1 MLLIKMGKITK
12 VIPREIIDSR
22 GNPTVEV
29 DVYTES
35 GFGRALVPSGAS
47 TGEYEALELRDKDSR
62 FLGKGVL
69 KAVNNVREKIA
80 PKIIGMEVTEQ
91 KAIDELMIKLDGT
104 DTKSNLGANAMLGV
118 SLAVCKAAANELN
131 LPIYTYLNKESNT
144 LPIPM
149 FNVINGGK
157 HAGGLLK
164 IQEFMLIPHGFTQ
177 YKEALRAICEVYQ
190 ILRNNLK
197 KFGPSAINLGDEGG
211 FGSPVDTAPE
221 ALDMLVEA
229 ISEAGYEPG
238 KQISI
243 GLDSAAS
250 EFYKDDLY
258 EVDGKKLTG
267 EQLVNYYIDLAGKYP
282 IISFEDPFDENDFDS
297 FAKLLKKLPQL
308 SIVADDLTVTNPKR
322 IQMAIDKKAANYLL
336 LKVNQIGTLTEA
348 IQAAELARSDN
359 WGINI
364 SHRSGETED
373 TFIADLAVAIGAE
386 RIKTGAPARGE
397 RTAKYNQLLRIEEQL
412 GSSAKYLGD

>member
-1 MLLIKMGKITK
+1 MGKITK

-29 DVYTES
+29 DVYTEG

-47 TGEYEALELRDKDSR
+47 TGEHEALELRDKDSR

-69 KAVNNVREKIA
+69 KAVNNIREKIA

-91 KAIDELMIKLDGT
+91 KAIDELMLELDGT
-104 DTKSNLGANAMLGV
+104 ETKSNLGANAMLGV
-118 SLAVCKAAANELN
+118 SMAVCKAAADELN
-131 LPIYTYLNKESNT
+131 LPIYAYLNKEATT
-144 LPIPM
+144 LPVPM
-149 FNVINGGK
+149 LNVINGGK
-157 HAGGLLK
+157 HAGGNLK
-164 IQEFMLIPHGFTQ
+164 IQEFMLIPHGFEQ
-177 YKEALRAICEVYQ
+177 YKEALRATCEVYQ

-229 ISEAGYEPG
+229 IGEAGYKPG

-250 EFYKDDLY
+250 EFFEDGLY
-258 EVDGKKLTG
+258 EVDSKKLTG
-267 EQLVNYYIDLAGKYP
+267 EQLVDYYVDLAEKYP
-282 IISFEDPFDENDFDS
+282 IISMEDPFDENDFDS
-297 FAKLLKKLPQL
+297 FAQLLEKLPNI
-308 SIVADDLTVTNPKR
+308 SVVADDLTVTNPKR
-322 IQMAIDKKAANYLL
+322 IQIAIDKKAANYLL

-348 IQAAELARSDN
+348 IQAADLARTDD
-359 WGINI
+359 WGINM

-412 GSSAKYLGD
+412 GTSAKYLGD

>member
-1 MLLIKMGKITK
+1 MVKITK
-12 VIPREIIDSR
+12 IVPREIIDSR

-29 DVYTES
+29 DVHTSE

-47 TGEYEALELRDKDSR
+47 TGEHEALELRDKDKR

-69 KAVNNVREKIA
+69 KAIENINKLIA
-80 PKIIGMEVTEQ
+80 PKVIGMEVVEQ
-91 KAIDELMIKLDGT
+91 EAIDNLMLEIDGT
-104 DTKSNLGANAMLGV
+104 ENKSKLGANAMLGV
-118 SLAVCKAAANELN
+118 SLAVCKAAANGLN
-131 LPIYTYLNKESNT
+131 LPIYEYMNKDATS
-144 LPIPM
+144 LPVPM
-149 FNVINGGK
+149 LNVINGGK
-157 HAGGLLK
+157 HAGGNLK
-164 IQEFMLIPHGFTQ
+164 IQEFMLIPHGFKR
-177 YKEALRAICEVYQ
+177 YSEALRSICEVYQ
-190 ILRNNLK
+190 VLRNNLK

-229 ISEAGYEPG
+229 IEDAGYKPG

-250 EFYKDDLY
+250 EFFEDSLY

-267 EQLVNYYIDLAGKYP
+267 SELVDYYVNLVNQYP
-282 IISFEDPFDENDFDS
+282 IISIEDPFDENDFES
-297 FAKLLKKLPQL
+297 FAQL
-308 SIVADDLTVTNPKR
+308 HAKVPDISVVADDLTVTNPKR

-336 LKVNQIGTLTEA
+336 LKVNQIGTLTES
-348 IQAAELARSDN
+348 IQAANLARN
-359 WGINI
+359 NGWGINI

-373 TFIADLAVAIGAE
+373 AFIADLAVALGAE

-412 GSSAKYLGD
+412 GDKAKYLGSK

>member
-1 MLLIKMGKITK
+1 MVKITK
-12 VIPREIIDSR
+12 IIPREIIDSR

-29 DVYTES
+29 DVYTSE

-47 TGEYEALELRDKDSR
+47 TGEHEALELRDKDKR

-69 KAVNNVREKIA
+69 KAIENINKLIA
-80 PKIIGMEVTEQ
+80 PKVIGMEVIEQ
-91 KAIDELMIKLDGT
+91 EAIDNLMLEIDGT
-104 DTKSNLGANAMLGV
+104 ENKSKLGANAMLGV
-118 SLAVCKAAANELN
+118 SLAVCKAAANGLN
-131 LPIYTYLNKESNT
+131 LPIYEYMNKDATS
-144 LPIPM
+144 LPVPM
-149 FNVINGGK
+149 LNVINGGK
-157 HAGGLLK
+157 HAGGNLK
-164 IQEFMLIPHGFTQ
+164 IQEFMLIPHGF
-177 YKEALRAICEVYQ
+177 KRFSEALRSICEVYQ
-190 ILRNNLK
+190 VLRNNLK

-229 ISEAGYEPG
+229 IEDTGYKPG

-250 EFYKDDLY
+250 EFFEDSLY

-267 EQLVNYYIDLAGKYP
+267 NELVDYYVNLVDQYP
-282 IISFEDPFDENDFDS
+282 IISIEDPFDENDFES
-297 FAKLLKKLPQL
+297 FAQL
-308 SIVADDLTVTNPKR
+308 HAKVPNISVVADDLTVTNPKR

-336 LKVNQIGTLTEA
+336 LKVNQIGTLTES
-348 IQAAELARSDN
+348 IQAANLARDN
-359 WGINI
+359 GWGINI

-373 TFIADLAVAIGAE
+373 AFIADLAVALRAE

-412 GSSAKYLGD
+412 GDKAKYLGSK

>member
-1 MLLIKMGKITK
+1 MGKITK

-29 DVYTES
+29 DVYTEG

-47 TGEYEALELRDKDSR
+47 TGEHEALELRDKDSR

-69 KAVNNVREKIA
+69 KAVNNIREKIA

-91 KAIDELMIKLDGT
+91 KAIDELMLELDGT
-104 DTKSNLGANAMLGV
+104 ETKSNLGANAMLGV
-118 SLAVCKAAANELN
+118 SMAVCKADADELN
-131 LPIYTYLNKESNT
+131 LPIYAYLNKEATT
-144 LPIPM
+144 LPVPM
-149 FNVINGGK
+149 LNVINGGK
-157 HAGGLLK
+157 HAGGNLK
-164 IQEFMLIPHGFTQ
+164 IQEFMLIPHGFEQ
-177 YKEALRAICEVYQ
+177 YKEALRATCEVYQ

-229 ISEAGYEPG
+229 IGEAGYKPG

-250 EFYKDDLY
+250 EFFEDGLY

-267 EQLVNYYIDLAGKYP
+267 EQLVDYYVDLAEKYP
-282 IISFEDPFDENDFDS
+282 IISMEDPFDENDFDS
-297 FAKLLKKLPQL
+297 FAQLLEKLPNI
-308 SIVADDLTVTNPKR
+308 SVVADDLTVTNPKR
-322 IQMAIDKKAANYLL
+322 IQIAIDKKAANYLL

-348 IQAAELARSDN
+348 IQAADLARTDD
-359 WGINI
+359 WGINM

-412 GSSAKYLGD
+412 GTSAKYLGD

>member
-1 MLLIKMGKITK
+1 MVKITK
-12 VIPREIIDSR
+12 IIPREIIDSR

-29 DVYTES
+29 DVYTSE

-47 TGEYEALELRDKDSR
+47 TGEHEALELRDKDKR
-62 FLGKGVL
+62 FFGKGVL
-69 KAVNNVREKIA
+69 KAIENINKLIA
-80 PKIIGMEVTEQ
+80 PKVIGMEVIEQ
-91 KAIDELMIKLDGT
+91 EAIDNLMLEIDGT
-104 DTKSNLGANAMLGV
+104 ENKSKLGANAMLGV
-118 SLAVCKAAANELN
+118 SLAVCKAAANGLN
-131 LPIYTYLNKESNT
+131 LPIYEYMNKDATS
-144 LPIPM
+144 LPVPM
-149 FNVINGGK
+149 LNVINGGK
-157 HAGGLLK
+157 HAGGNLK
-164 IQEFMLIPHGFTQ
+164 IQEFMLIPHGFKR
-177 YKEALRAICEVYQ
+177 YSEALRAICEIYQ
-190 ILRNNLK
+190 VLRNNLK

-229 ISEAGYEPG
+229 IEDAGYKPE

-250 EFYKDDLY
+250 EFFEDSLY

-267 EQLVNYYIDLAGKYP
+267 DELVDYYVNLVNEYP
-282 IISFEDPFDENDFDS
+282 IISIEDPFDENDFES
-297 FAKLLKKLPQL
+297 FAKLHAKVPNI
-308 SIVADDLTVTNPKR
+308 SVVADDLTVTNPKR

-336 LKVNQIGTLTEA
+336 LKVNQIGTLTES
-348 IQAAELARSDN
+348 IQAANLARN
-359 WGINI
+359 NGWGINI

-373 TFIADLAVAIGAE
+373 SFIADLAVALGAE

-412 GSSAKYLGD
+412 GDKAKYLGSK

>member
-1 MLLIKMGKITK
+1 MVKITK
-12 VIPREIIDSR
+12 IIPREIIDSR

-29 DVYTES
+29 DVYTSE

-47 TGEYEALELRDKDSR
+47 TGEHEALELRDKDKR

-69 KAVNNVREKIA
+69 KAIENINKLIA
-80 PKIIGMEVTEQ
+80 PKVIGMEVTEQ
-91 KAIDELMIKLDGT
+91 EAIDNLMLEIDGT
-104 DTKSNLGANAMLGV
+104 ENKSKLGANAMLGV
-118 SLAVCKAAANELN
+118 SLAVCKAAANGLN
-131 LPIYTYLNKESNT
+131 LPIYEYMNKDATS
-144 LPIPM
+144 LPVPM
-149 FNVINGGK
+149 LNVINGGK
-157 HAGGLLK
+157 HAGGNLK
-164 IQEFMLIPHGFTQ
+164 IQEFMLIPHGFKR
-177 YKEALRAICEVYQ
+177 YSEALRSICEVYQ
-190 ILRNNLK
+190 VLRNNLK

-229 ISEAGYEPG
+229 IEDAGYEPG

-250 EFYKDDLY
+250 EFYEDSLY

-267 EQLVNYYIDLAGKYP
+267 SELVDYYVNLVNQYP
-282 IISFEDPFDENDFDS
+282 IISIEDPFDENDFES
-297 FAKLLKKLPQL
+297 FAKLHAKVPDI
-308 SIVADDLTVTNPKR
+308 SVVADDLTVTNPKR

-336 LKVNQIGTLTEA
+336 LKVNQIGTLTES
-348 IQAAELARSDN
+348 IQAANLARN
-359 WGINI
+359 NGWGINI

-373 TFIADLAVAIGAE
+373 AFIADLAVALGAE

-412 GSSAKYLGD
+412 GDKAKYLGSK

>member
-1 MLLIKMGKITK
+1 MGKITK

-29 DVYTES
+29 DVYTEG

-47 TGEYEALELRDKDSR
+47 TGEHEALELRDKDSR

-69 KAVNNVREKIA
+69 KAVNNVREIIA
-80 PKIIGMEVTEQ
+80 PKIIGMDATEQ
-91 KAIDELMIKLDGT
+91 EAIDQLMLELDGT
-104 DTKSNLGANAMLGV
+104 ETKSNLGANAMLGV
-118 SLAVCKAAANELN
+118 SLAVCKAAADELN
-131 LPIYTYLNKESNT
+131 LPLYAYLNKDAQT
-144 LPIPM
+144 IPVPM
-149 FNVINGGK
+149 LNVINGGK
-157 HAGGLLK
+157 HAGGNLK
-164 IQEFMLIPHGFTQ
+164 IQEFMLIPHGFNQ

-229 ISEAGYEPG
+229 INEAGYKPG

-250 EFYKDDLY
+250 EFFENGLY
-258 EVDGKKLTG
+258 EVDGNKLTG
-267 EQLVNYYIDLAGKYP
+267 EQLVDYYVDLAEKYP
-282 IISFEDPFDENDFDS
+282 IISMEDPFDENDFDS
-297 FAKLLKKLPQL
+297 FAKLLEKLPDI
-308 SIVADDLTVTNPKR
+308 SVVADDLTVTNPKR
-322 IQMAIDKKAANYLL
+322 IQIAIDKKAANYLL

-348 IQAAELARSDN
+348 IQAAELARTDE
-359 WGINI
+359 WGINM

-412 GSSAKYLGD
+412 GNSAKYLGD

>member
-1 MLLIKMGKITK
+1 MGKITK

-29 DVYTES
+29 DVYTKG
-35 GFGRALVPSGAS
+35 GFGRAAVPSGAS

-69 KAVNNVREKIA
+69 KAVNNIREIIA

-104 DTKSNLGANAMLGV
+104 ETKSNLGANAILGV
-118 SLAVCKAAANELN
+118 SMAVCKAAANELN
-131 LPIYTYLNKESNT
+131 LPVYAYLNKESKT

-149 FNVINGGK
+149 LNVINGGK
-157 HAGGLLK
+157 HAGGNLK
-164 IQEFMLIPHGFTQ
+164 IQEFMLIPHGFDK
-177 YKEALRAICEVYQ
+177 YSEALRAACEVYQ
-190 ILRNNLK
+190 ILKNILK

-229 ISEAGYEPG
+229 IKEAGYTPG
-238 KQISI
+238 EQIAI

-250 EFYKDDLY
+250 EFYENGLY

-267 EQLVNYYIDLAGKYP
+267 EQLVDYYIDLAKNYP
-282 IISFEDPFDENDFDS
+282 IISMEDPFDENDFDS
-297 FAKLLKKLPQL
+297 FAKLLEKLPNI

-348 IQAAELARSDN
+348 IQAADLARTAN

-373 TFIADLAVAIGAE
+373 TFIADLAVAIKAE

-412 GSSAKYLGD
+412 GNSAQFLGY

>member
-1 MLLIKMGKITK
+1 MVKITK
-12 VIPREIIDSR
+12 IVPREIIDSR

-29 DVYTES
+29 DVYTSE

-47 TGEYEALELRDKDSR
+47 TGEHEALELRDKDKR

-69 KAVNNVREKIA
+69 KAIENINKLIA
-80 PKIIGMEVTEQ
+80 PKVIGMEVVEQ
-91 KAIDELMIKLDGT
+91 EAIDNLMLEIDGT
-104 DTKSNLGANAMLGV
+104 ENKSKLGANAMLGV
-118 SLAVCKAAANELN
+118 SLAVCKAAANGLN
-131 LPIYTYLNKESNT
+131 LPIYEYMNKDATS
-144 LPIPM
+144 LPVPM
-149 FNVINGGK
+149 LNVINGGK
-157 HAGGLLK
+157 HAGGNLK
-164 IQEFMLIPHGFTQ
+164 IQEFMLIPHGFKR
-177 YKEALRAICEVYQ
+177 YSEALRSICEVYQ
-190 ILRNNLK
+190 VLRNNLK

-229 ISEAGYEPG
+229 IEDAGYKPG

-250 EFYKDDLY
+250 EFFDDSLY

-267 EQLVNYYIDLAGKYP
+267 SELVDYYVNLVNQYP
-282 IISFEDPFDENDFDS
+282 IISIEDPFDENDFES
-297 FAKLLKKLPQL
+297 FAQL
-308 SIVADDLTVTNPKR
+308 HAKVPDISVVADDLTVTNPKR

-336 LKVNQIGTLTEA
+336 LKVNQIGTLTES
-348 IQAAELARSDN
+348 IQAANLARN
-359 WGINI
+359 NGWGINI

-373 TFIADLAVAIGAE
+373 AFIADLAVALGAE

-412 GSSAKYLGD
+412 GDKAKYLGSK

>member
-1 MLLIKMGKITK
+1 MVKITK
-12 VIPREIIDSR
+12 IIPREIIDSR

-29 DVYTES
+29 DVYTSE

-47 TGEYEALELRDKDSR
+47 TGEHEALELRDKDKR

-69 KAVNNVREKIA
+69 KAIENINKLIA
-80 PKIIGMEVTEQ
+80 PKVIGMEVTEQ
-91 KAIDELMIKLDGT
+91 EAIDNLMLEIDGT
-104 DTKSNLGANAMLGV
+104 ENKSKLGANAMLGV
-118 SLAVCKAAANELN
+118 SLAVCKAAANGLN
-131 LPIYTYLNKESNT
+131 LPIYEYMNKDATS
-144 LPIPM
+144 LPVPM
-149 FNVINGGK
+149 LNVINGGE
-157 HAGGLLK
+157 HAGGNLK
-164 IQEFMLIPHGFTQ
+164 IQEFMLIPHGFKR
-177 YKEALRAICEVYQ
+177 YSEALRSICEVYQ
-190 ILRNNLK
+190 VLRNNLK

-229 ISEAGYEPG
+229 IKDAGYKPG

-250 EFYKDDLY
+250 EFFEDSLY

-267 EQLVNYYIDLAGKYP
+267 SELVDYYVDLVNQYP
-282 IISFEDPFDENDFDS
+282 IISIEDPFDENDFES
-297 FAKLLKKLPQL
+297 FAKLHAKVPDI
-308 SIVADDLTVTNPKR
+308 SVVADDLTVTNPKR

-336 LKVNQIGTLTEA
+336 LKVNQIGTLTES
-348 IQAAELARSDN
+348 IQAANLARN
-359 WGINI
+359 NGWGINI

-373 TFIADLAVAIGAE
+373 AFIADLAVALGAE

-412 GSSAKYLGD
+412 GDKAKYLGSK

>member
-1 MLLIKMGKITK
+1 MGKITK

-29 DVYTES
+29 DVYTEG

-47 TGEYEALELRDKDSR
+47 TGEHEALELRDKDSR

-69 KAVNNVREKIA
+69 KAVNNIREKIA
-80 PKIIGMEVTEQ
+80 PKIIGLEVTEQ
-91 KAIDELMIKLDGT
+91 KAIDELMLELDGT
-104 DTKSNLGANAMLGV
+104 ATKSNLGANAILGV
-118 SLAVCKAAANELN
+118 SMAVCKAAADELN
-131 LPIYTYLNKESNT
+131 LPIYAYLNKESKT
-144 LPIPM
+144 LPVPM
-149 FNVINGGK
+149 LNVINGGK
-157 HAGGLLK
+157 HAGGNLK

-177 YKEALRAICEVYQ
+177 YKEALRSICEVYQ
-190 ILRNNLK
+190 VLRNNLK

-221 ALDMLVEA
+221 ALNMLMEA
-229 ISEAGYEPG
+229 ITEAGYAPG

-250 EFYKDDLY
+250 EFYEDNLY

-267 EQLVNYYIDLAGKYP
+267 EQLVDYYVDLVENYP
-282 IISFEDPFDENDFDS
+282 IISIEDPFDENDFDS
-297 FAKLLKKLPQL
+297 FAKLLAKLPHI
-308 SIVADDLTVTNPKR
+308 SVVADDLTVTNPVR
-322 IQMAIDKKAANYLL
+322 IKTAIDKKAANYLL

-348 IQAAELARSDN
+348 IQAAEFARTDG

-373 TFIADLAVAIGAE
+373 TFIADLAVAISAE

>member
-1 MLLIKMGKITK
+1 MVKITK
-12 VIPREIIDSR
+12 IIPREIIDSR

-29 DVYTES
+29 DVYTSE

-47 TGEYEALELRDKDSR
+47 TGEHEALELRDKDKR

-69 KAVNNVREKIA
+69 KAIENINKLIA
-80 PKIIGMEVTEQ
+80 PKVIGMEVTEQ
-91 KAIDELMIKLDGT
+91 EAIDNLMLEIDGT
-104 DTKSNLGANAMLGV
+104 ENKSKLGANAMLGV
-118 SLAVCKAAANELN
+118 SLAVCKAAANGLN
-131 LPIYTYLNKESNT
+131 LPIYEYMNKDATS
-144 LPIPM
+144 LPVPM
-149 FNVINGGK
+149 LNVINGGE
-157 HAGGLLK
+157 HAGGNLK
-164 IQEFMLIPHGFTQ
+164 IQEFMLIPHGFKR
-177 YKEALRAICEVYQ
+177 YSEALRSICEVYQ
-190 ILRNNLK
+190 VLRNNLK

-229 ISEAGYEPG
+229 IKDAGYKPG

-250 EFYKDDLY
+250 EFFEESLY

-267 EQLVNYYIDLAGKYP
+267 SELVDYYVDLVNQYP
-282 IISFEDPFDENDFDS
+282 IISIEDPFDENDFES
-297 FAKLLKKLPQL
+297 FAKLHAKVPDI
-308 SIVADDLTVTNPKR
+308 SVVADDLTVTNPKR

-336 LKVNQIGTLTEA
+336 LKVNQIGTLTES
-348 IQAAELARSDN
+348 IQAANLARN
-359 WGINI
+359 NGWGINI

-373 TFIADLAVAIGAE
+373 SFIADLAVALGAE

-412 GSSAKYLGD
+412 GDKAKYLGSK

>member
-1 MLLIKMGKITK
+1 MVKITK
-12 VIPREIIDSR
+12 IIPREIIDSR

-29 DVYTES
+29 DVYTSE

-47 TGEYEALELRDKDSR
+47 TGEHEALELRDKDKR

-69 KAVNNVREKIA
+69 KAIENINKLIA
-80 PKIIGMEVTEQ
+80 PKVIGMEVIEQ
-91 KAIDELMIKLDGT
+91 EAIDNLMLEIDGT
-104 DTKSNLGANAMLGV
+104 ENKSKLGANAMLGV
-118 SLAVCKAAANELN
+118 SLAVCKAAANGLN
-131 LPIYTYLNKESNT
+131 LPIYEYMNKGATS
-144 LPIPM
+144 LPVPM
-149 FNVINGGK
+149 LNVINGGK
-157 HAGGLLK
+157 HAGGNLK
-164 IQEFMLIPHGFTQ
+164 IQEFMLIPHGFKR
-177 YKEALRAICEVYQ
+177 YSEALRSICEVYQ
-190 ILRNNLK
+190 VLRNNLK

-229 ISEAGYEPG
+229 IKDAGYKPG

-250 EFYKDDLY
+250 EFFEDSLY

-267 EQLVNYYIDLAGKYP
+267 SELVDYYVNLVDQYP
-282 IISFEDPFDENDFDS
+282 IISIEDPFDENDFES
-297 FAKLLKKLPQL
+297 FAQL
-308 SIVADDLTVTNPKR
+308 HAKVPDISVVADDLTVTNPKR

-336 LKVNQIGTLTEA
+336 LKVNQIGTLTES
-348 IQAAELARSDN
+348 IQAANLARDN
-359 WGINI
+359 GWGINI

-373 TFIADLAVAIGAE
+373 AFIADLAVALGAE

-412 GSSAKYLGD
+412 GDKAKYLGSK

>member
-1 MLLIKMGKITK
+1 LINMPKITK
-12 VIPREIIDSR
+12 IAPREIIDSR

-29 DVYTES
+29 DVYTSE

-47 TGEYEALELRDKDSR
+47 TGEHEALELRDKDKR
-62 FLGKGVL
+62 FLGKGVQ
-69 KAVNNVREKIA
+69 KAIGNINKLIA

-91 KAIDELMIKLDGT
+91 EVIDNLMLEIDGT
-104 DTKSNLGANAMLGV
+104 ENKSKLGANAMLGV
-118 SLAVCKAAANELN
+118 SLAVCKAAADGLN
-131 LPIYTYLNKESNT
+131 LPIYEYLNREANN
-144 LPIPM
+144 LPVPM
-149 FNVINGGK
+149 LNVINGGE
-157 HAGGLLK
+157 HAGGNLK
-164 IQEFMLIPHGFTQ
+164 IQEFMLIPHGFKR
-177 YKEALRAICEVYQ
+177 YNEALRATCEVYQ
-190 ILRNNLK
+190 VLRNNLK

-229 ISEAGYEPG
+229 IEDAGYKPG

-250 EFYKDDLY
+250 EFFEDSLY

-267 EQLVNYYIDLAGKYP
+267 NELVDYYIDLAAKYP
-282 IISFEDPFDENDFDS
+282 IISMEDPFDENDFDS
-297 FAKLLKKLPQL
+297 FAELHAKLPDI
-308 SIVADDLTVTNPKR
+308 SVVADDLTVTNPKR

-336 LKVNQIGTLTEA
+336 LKVNQIGTLTES
-348 IQAAELARSDN
+348 IQAANLARDN
-359 WGINI
+359 GWGINI

-373 TFIADLAVAIGAE
+373 AFIADLAVALGAE

-412 GSSAKYLGD
+412 GDKANYLGSK

>member
-1 MLLIKMGKITK
+1 MAKITK

-22 GNPTVEV
+22 GNPTIEV
-29 DVYTES
+29 DVYCDDGS
-35 GFGRALVPSGAS
+35 FGRGMVPSGAS
-47 TGEYEALELRDKDSR
+47 TGEHEALELRDKDER

-69 KAVNNVREKIA
+69 KAVENIKQLIT
-80 PKIIGMEVTEQ
+80 PKIIGHEVTEQ
-91 KAIDELMIKLDGT
+91 ASIDKLMLELDGT
-104 DTKSNLGANAMLGV
+104 ENKSKLGANAMLGV
-118 SLAVCKAAANELN
+118 SLAVCNAAANSLK
-131 LPIYTYLNKESNT
+131 LPVYSYLNKDANT
-144 LPIPM
+144 LPVPM

-157 HAGGLLK
+157 HAGGNLK
-164 IQEFMLIPHGFTQ
+164 IQEFMLIPHGFTK
-177 YKEALRAICEVYQ
+177 YSDCFRASCEVYQ
-190 ILRNNLK
+190 VLRNNLK

-221 ALDMLVEA
+221 ALQMLVDS
-229 ISEAGYEPG
+229 IKDAGYKPG
-238 KQISI
+238 VDISI

-250 EFYKDDLY
+250 EFYESSVY
-258 EVDGKKLTG
+258 EVDGKKLSG
-267 EQLVNYYIDLAGKYP
+267 DELVDYYVDLVGKYP
-282 IISFEDPFDENDFDS
+282 IISLEDPFDENDFDS
-297 FAKLLKKLPQL
+297 FAKLLAKLPNA

-322 IQMAIDKKAANYLL
+322 IQMAIDRKAANYLL

-348 IQAAELARSDN
+348 IQAAELARSKG

-373 TFIADLAVAIGAE
+373 TFIADLAVALGAE

-412 GSSAKYLGD
+412 GSKANYLGTK

>member
-1 MLLIKMGKITK
+1 MVKITK
-12 VIPREIIDSR
+12 IIPREIIDSR

-29 DVYTES
+29 DVYTSE

-47 TGEYEALELRDKDSR
+47 TGEHEALELRDKDKR

-69 KAVNNVREKIA
+69 KAIENINKLIA
-80 PKIIGMEVTEQ
+80 PKVIGMEVIEQ
-91 KAIDELMIKLDGT
+91 EAIDNLMLEIDGT
-104 DTKSNLGANAMLGV
+104 ENKSKLGANAMLGV
-118 SLAVCKAAANELN
+118 SLAVCKAAANGLN
-131 LPIYTYLNKESNT
+131 LPIYEYMNKDATS
-144 LPIPM
+144 LPVPM
-149 FNVINGGK
+149 LNVINGGK
-157 HAGGLLK
+157 HAGGNLK
-164 IQEFMLIPHGFTQ
+164 IQEFMLIPHGFKR
-177 YKEALRAICEVYQ
+177 YSEALRSICEVYQ
-190 ILRNNLK
+190 VLRNNLK

-229 ISEAGYEPG
+229 IEDAGYKPG

-250 EFYKDDLY
+250 EFFEDSLY

-267 EQLVNYYIDLAGKYP
+267 SELVDYYVNLVDRYP
-282 IISFEDPFDENDFDS
+282 IISIEDPFDENDFES
-297 FAKLLKKLPQL
+297 FAQL
-308 SIVADDLTVTNPKR
+308 HAKVPDISVVADDLTVTNPKR

-336 LKVNQIGTLTEA
+336 LKVNQIGTLTES
-348 IQAAELARSDN
+348 IQAANLARN
-359 WGINI
+359 NGWGINI

-373 TFIADLAVAIGAE
+373 TFIADLAVALGAE

-412 GSSAKYLGD
+412 GDKAKYLGSK

>member
-1 MLLIKMGKITK
+1 MVKITK
-12 VIPREIIDSR
+12 IVPREIIDSR

-29 DVYTES
+29 DVYTSE

-47 TGEYEALELRDKDSR
+47 TGEHEALELRDKDKR

-69 KAVNNVREKIA
+69 KAIENINKLIA
-80 PKIIGMEVTEQ
+80 PKVIGMEVTEQ
-91 KAIDELMIKLDGT
+91 EAIDNLMLEIDGT
-104 DTKSNLGANAMLGV
+104 ENKSKLGANAMLGV
-118 SLAVCKAAANELN
+118 SLAVCKAAANGLN
-131 LPIYTYLNKESNT
+131 LPIYEYMNKDATS
-144 LPIPM
+144 LPVPM
-149 FNVINGGK
+149 LNVINGGK
-157 HAGGLLK
+157 HAGGNLK
-164 IQEFMLIPHGFTQ
+164 IQEFMLIPHGFKR
-177 YKEALRAICEVYQ
+177 YSEALRSICEVYQ
-190 ILRNNLK
+190 VLRNNLK

-229 ISEAGYEPG
+229 IEDAGYKPG

-250 EFYKDDLY
+250 EFFEDSLY

-267 EQLVNYYIDLAGKYP
+267 SELVDYYVNLVNQYP
-282 IISFEDPFDENDFDS
+282 IISIEDPFDENDFES
-297 FAKLLKKLPQL
+297 FAQL
-308 SIVADDLTVTNPKR
+308 HAKVPDISVVADDLTVTNPKR

-336 LKVNQIGTLTEA
+336 LKVNQIGTLTES
-348 IQAAELARSDN
+348 IQAANLARN
-359 WGINI
+359 NGWGINI

-373 TFIADLAVAIGAE
+373 AFIADLAVALGAE

-412 GSSAKYLGD
+412 GDKAKYLGSK

>member
-1 MLLIKMGKITK
+1 MVKITK
-12 VIPREIIDSR
+12 IIPREIIDSR

-29 DVYTES
+29 DVYTSE

-47 TGEYEALELRDKDSR
+47 TGEHEALELRDKDKR

-69 KAVNNVREKIA
+69 KAIENINKLIA
-80 PKIIGMEVTEQ
+80 PKVIGMEVTEQ
-91 KAIDELMIKLDGT
+91 EAIDNLMLEIDGT
-104 DTKSNLGANAMLGV
+104 ENKSKLGANAMLGV
-118 SLAVCKAAANELN
+118 SLAVCKAAANGLN
-131 LPIYTYLNKESNT
+131 LPIYEYMNKDATS
-144 LPIPM
+144 LPVPM
-149 FNVINGGK
+149 LNVINGGK
-157 HAGGLLK
+157 HAGGNLK
-164 IQEFMLIPHGFTQ
+164 IQEFMLIPHGFKR
-177 YKEALRAICEVYQ
+177 YSEALRAICEVYQ
-190 ILRNNLK
+190 VLRNNLK

-229 ISEAGYEPG
+229 IEDAGYKPG

-250 EFYKDDLY
+250 EFFEDSLY

-267 EQLVNYYIDLAGKYP
+267 SELVDYYVNLVNQYP
-282 IISFEDPFDENDFDS
+282 IISIEDPFDENDFES
-297 FAKLLKKLPQL
+297 FAKLHAKVPDI
-308 SIVADDLTVTNPKR
+308 SVVADDLTVTNPKR

-336 LKVNQIGTLTEA
+336 LKVNQIGTLTES
-348 IQAAELARSDN
+348 IQAANLARN
-359 WGINI
+359 NGWGINI

-373 TFIADLAVAIGAE
+373 AFIADLAVALGAE

-412 GSSAKYLGD
+412 GDKAKYLGSK

>member
-1 MLLIKMGKITK
+1 MGKITK

-29 DVYTES
+29 DVYTKE
-35 GFGRALVPSGAS
+35 GFGRAAVPSGAS

-69 KAVNNVREKIA
+69 KAVKNIREIIA

-104 DTKSNLGANAMLGV
+104 ETKSNLGANAILGV
-118 SLAVCKAAANELN
+118 SMAVCKAAANELN
-131 LPIYTYLNKESNT
+131 LPVYAYLNKESKT

-149 FNVINGGK
+149 LNVINGGK
-157 HAGGLLK
+157 HAGGNLK
-164 IQEFMLIPHGFTQ
+164 IQEFMLIPHGFDK
-177 YKEALRAICEVYQ
+177 YSEALRAACEVYQ
-190 ILRNNLK
+190 TLKNILK

-211 FGSPVDTAPE
+211 FGSPVDTASE
-221 ALDMLVEA
+221 ALDILVEA
-229 ISEAGYEPG
+229 IKGAGYTPG
-238 KQISI
+238 EQIAI

-250 EFYKDDLY
+250 EFYENGLY

-267 EQLVNYYIDLAGKYP
+267 EQLVDYYIDLAKNYP
-282 IISFEDPFDENDFDS
+282 IISMEDPFDENDFDS
-297 FAKLLKKLPQL
+297 FAKLLEKLPNI

-348 IQAAELARSDN
+348 IQAAKLAKTAN

-373 TFIADLAVAIGAE
+373 TFIADLAVAIRAE

-412 GSSAKYLGD
+412 GNSAQFLGY